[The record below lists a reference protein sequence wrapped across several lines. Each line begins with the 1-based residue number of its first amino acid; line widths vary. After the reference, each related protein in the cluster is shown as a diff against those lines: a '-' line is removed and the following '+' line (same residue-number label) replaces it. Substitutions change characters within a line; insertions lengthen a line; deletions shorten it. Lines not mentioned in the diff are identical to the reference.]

1 MQNSTIRNITF
12 SDERAMLQLCFIK
25 QTQIMKNIFIILVAL
40 FSLSVF
46 SQTQLSGKVVNK
58 KNVPMQN
65 VNVFVD
71 GTYDGALTN
80 EKGEFSFET
89 EAKGNQILKF
99 TLNGYLDVSESIV
112 VEQYSN
118 RVFTLYQDM
127 TTIETVVIS
136 AGTIKAGDNSKVTAL
151 KPLDIVTTAGSS
163 GDIVAALETMP
174 GVNAVGESG
183 KLFVRG
189 GEAGE
194 TQTYVDGIRVAQPY
208 GASPNNIPTRGRF
221 SPFLFKGI
229 TFSTGGYS
237 TEYGNALS
245 SVLLLN
251 TVDEP
256 AENQTD
262 ISIMTVGVGLGKSK
276 KWKNSSL
283 TFNTSYINLK
293 PYYFLA
299 PQKLDW
305 NNAPESISGETVYRT
320 KIKKGLLKIY
330 AAFDNSDMNL
340 NQKDINYAD
349 KIKFGLTNNN
359 FYLNT
364 VFKGNIATSLQ
375 LQTGFSYGYSQN
387 KTLINSDKLNNK
399 ERAFHYKLKLRQSF
413 SNSFKLNFGGEFF
426 HTNFNENYQAF
437 STDRIDYGYQ
447 NNTVAIFTEAEVF
460 LSQKL
465 AFNLGLRSSNASVVD
480 AFTLE
485 PRLSVAYKIANK
497 SQLSLAYGSFYQTA
511 NPDYLKFTTNLKYE
525 NTNHYIIN
533 YLYNNNGKMFR
544 AEAYYK
550 DYSHLVKFDGNYSSY
565 SSNFN
570 NTGLGYAKGLD
581 LFWRDNKSIKN
592 MDYWITYSYIDSE
605 RDYKNYEKKVTPSF
619 IANHNFSIVTKYWV
633 DKLRSQIGLTYSF
646 NSGRPYDNPNEVAF
660 MNSKT
665 KSYTN
670 LSLGWSY
677 LLSQQKILYLSVSNL
692 LGTHNVFGYQYA
704 NSPDASGTF
713 QRQALS
719 QPATRFFFVGFFW
732 TISNNKKTNQLDNL

>member
-1 MQNSTIRNITF
+1 
-12 SDERAMLQLCFIK
+12 
-25 QTQIMKNIFIILVAL
+25 MKNFIILLV
-40 FSLSVF
+40 SLISISAY
-46 SQTQLSGKVVNK
+46 SQIKLSGRVVNK
-58 KNVPMQN
+58 KNLPMQN

-80 EKGEFSFET
+80 ENGEFTFET

-99 TLNGYLDVSESIV
+99 TFNGYLDVSENIF
-112 VEQYSN
+112 VEEYLY
-118 RVFTLYQDM
+118 RVFTLHQDM
-127 TTIETVVIS
+127 NTIETVVIS

-174 GVNAVGESG
+174 GVNSVGESG

-189 GEAGE
+189 GDAGE

-237 TEYGNALS
+237 AEYGDALS

-283 TFNTSYINLK
+283 SFNTSYINLK

-305 NNAPESISGETVYRT
+305 NKAPESISGETVYRT
-320 KIKKGLLKIY
+320 KINKGLLKVY
-330 AAFDNSDMNL
+330 AAFDNSNMNL

-349 KIKFGLTNNN
+349 KIRYGLINNN
-359 FYLNT
+359 FYLNS
-364 VFKGNIATSLQ
+364 VYKGNIATSLQ
-375 LQTGFSYGYSQN
+375 LQTGFSFGYSNNQIG
-387 KTLINSDKLNNK
+387 INTDKINNY
-399 ERAFHYKLKLRQSF
+399 ERALHYKLKLRQSF
-413 SNSFKLNFGGEFF
+413 SNMFKLNVGGEFF
-426 HTNFNENYQAF
+426 HTNFDENYQDF
-437 STDRIDYGYQ
+437 SLNRIDYGYQ
-447 NNTVAIFTEAEVF
+447 NNTIAFFTEAEVF

-465 AFNLGLRSSNASVVD
+465 AFNFGIRSSNASVVD
-480 AFTLE
+480 EFTIE
-485 PRLSVAYKIANK
+485 PRLSVAYKIASK
-497 SQLSLAYGSFYQTA
+497 SQLSLAYGSFYQ
-511 NPDYLKFTTNLKYE
+511 NPNSDYLKFTTNLKYE

-550 DYSHLVKFDGNYSSY
+550 DYSNLVKYDSNFSSFT
-565 SSNFN
+565 SNFN
-570 NTGLGYAKGLD
+570 NNGLGYAKGID
-581 LFWRDNKSIKN
+581 LFWRDNKTIKN
-592 MDYWITYSYIDSE
+592 MDYWITYSFIDSE
-605 RDYKNYEKKVTPSF
+605 RDYRNYEKQVTPSF

-660 MNSKT
+660 MDSKT
-665 KSYTN
+665 KSYN
-670 LSLGWSY
+670 NFSLGWSY

-692 LGTHNVFGYQYA
+692 LGANNVFGYQYA
-704 NSPDASGTF
+704 NSPDSNGTF
-713 QRQALS
+713 QKQAVT

>member
-1 MQNSTIRNITF
+1 
-12 SDERAMLQLCFIK
+12 
-25 QTQIMKNIFIILVAL
+25 MKNLLLLLV
-40 FSLSVF
+40 SLLGFSVF
-46 SQTQLSGKVVNK
+46 SQTKLTGKVVNK

-80 EKGEFSFET
+80 ENGEFSFET
-89 EAKGNQILKF
+89 ETKGNQILKF
-99 TLNGYLDVSESIV
+99 TLNGYLDVSENIF
-112 VEQYSN
+112 VEEYTN
-118 RVFTLYQDM
+118 RVFTLHQDM
-127 TTIETVVIS
+127 NTIETVVIS

-237 TEYGNALS
+237 AEFGDALS

-256 AENQTD
+256 AGNQTD

-283 TFNTSYINLK
+283 SFNTSYINLK

-299 PQKLDW
+299 PQSLDW
-305 NNAPESISGETVYRT
+305 NKAPESISGETVFRT

-330 AAFDNSDMNL
+330 AAFDNSSMNL

-359 FYLNT
+359 FYLNS
-364 VFKGNIATSLQ
+364 VFKGNVATSLQ
-375 LQTGFSYGYSQN
+375 LQTGFSFGYSQN
-387 KTLINSDKLNNK
+387 KTGINSDKLTNY
-399 ERAFHYKLKLRQSF
+399 ERALHYKLKFRQSF
-413 SNSFKLNFGGEFF
+413 SNVFKLNFGGEFF
-426 HTNFNENYQAF
+426 HTNFDENYQAF
-437 STDRIDYGYQ
+437 SSYRVDYGYQ
-447 NNTVAIFTEAEVF
+447 NTTVAFFTEAEVF

-465 AFNLGLRSSNASVVD
+465 AFNLGLRSSNASVVGE
-480 AFTLE
+480 FTLE

-497 SQLSLAYGSFYQTA
+497 SQISLAYGSFHQTA
-511 NPDYLKFTTNLKYE
+511 NPDYLKFTQNLKYE
-525 NTNHYIIN
+525 NTNHYILN
-533 YLYNNNGKMFR
+533 YLYNDTGKMLR
-544 AEAYYK
+544 AEAYFK
-550 DYSHLVKFDGNYSSY
+550 DYTNLVKFDSNVSNYN
-565 SSNFN
+565 SNFN
-570 NTGLGYAKGLD
+570 NNGLGYAKGID
-581 LFWRDNKSIKN
+581 LLWRDNKTVKN
-592 MDYWITYSYIDSE
+592 LEYWLTYSFIDSE
-605 RDYKNYEKKVTPSF
+605 RDYKNYETKVTPSF

-633 DKLRSQIGLTYSF
+633 NKLRSQIGLTYSF
-646 NSGRPYDNPNEVAF
+646 NSGRPYDNPNENEF
-660 MNSKT
+660 MNQKT
-665 KSYTN
+665 KSYNN

-677 LLSQQKILYLSVSNL
+677 LISQQKILYLAVSNL
-692 LGTHNVFGYQYA
+692 LGSNNVFGYQYA
-704 NSPDASGTF
+704 NSPDTTGTF
-713 QRQALS
+713 QRQAIT
-719 QPATRFFFVGFFW
+719 QPASRFFFVGFFW
-732 TISNNKKTNQLDNL
+732 TISDNKKTNQLDNL